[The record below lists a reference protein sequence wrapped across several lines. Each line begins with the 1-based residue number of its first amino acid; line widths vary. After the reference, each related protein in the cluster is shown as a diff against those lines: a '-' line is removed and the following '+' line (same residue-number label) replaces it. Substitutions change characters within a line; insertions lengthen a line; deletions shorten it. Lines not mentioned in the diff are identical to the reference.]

1 MSGTDRPPGNVV
13 AVKRRS
19 PIILLILASAA
30 LIAGCTTISDNDL
43 AARVDGAEYT
53 RNELVAELRELG
65 ATDEQLINADI
76 ARGQVSGWITER
88 VSEASDPTLVA
99 DAYANGVL
107 KSGSVCLEAVGV
119 PTRAEAEAVID
130 ELESGASFTDIFAPF
145 NVNDQL
151 AQTDGRIG
159 CLTIT
164 QLPLGVNDPLADSI
178 TALNANAPY
187 ATAIIPNAASD
198 GDLYVVSRFIPY
210 RELGPDDT
218 PIVAEALGADTLGLD
233 IYVDP
238 QIGTYDNTTA
248 TVIPLI

>member
-1 MSGTDRPPGNVV
+1 VSGTDRPPGNVV

-19 PIILLILASAA
+19 PIVLLILAGAA
-30 LIAGCTTISDNDL
+30 LIAGCATFSDNDL

-53 RNELVAELRELG
+53 RDELVAELRELG

-107 KSGSVCLEAVGV
+107 ESGSVCLEAVGV

-151 AQTDGRIG
+151 AQTRRSNW
-159 CLTIT
+159 
-164 QLPLGVNDPLADSI
+164 V
-178 TALNANAPY
+178 
-187 ATAIIPNAASD
+187 
-198 GDLYVVSRFIPY
+198 
-210 RELGPDDT
+210 
-218 PIVAEALGADTLGLD
+218 LD
-233 IYVDP
+233 HRPTSARRQRPPRRLDHCAQCKCAVCHCHHS
-238 QIGTYDNTTA
+238 
-248 TVIPLI
+248 

>member
-1 MSGTDRPPGNVV
+1 V

-19 PIILLILASAA
+19 PIIPLILASAA
-30 LIAGCTTISDNDL
+30 LIAGCATISDNDL

-53 RNELVAELRELG
+53 RDELVAELRELG

-151 AQTDGRIG
+151 AQTNGRIG

-187 ATAIIPNAASD
+187 ATAIIPNAESNE
-198 GDLYVVSRFIPY
+198 DLYVVSRFIPY

-218 PIVAEALGADTLGLD
+218 PIVAEALGANSLGLAV
-233 IYVDP
+233 YVDP
-238 QIGTYDNTTA
+238 QIGTYDNATA